1 VAKKKT
7 ASPALMTI
15 PVAFGDVGVGDQ
27 IARLGVSI
35 DRKRLTLAQADK
47 LCGKRLVGSI
57 TAVAGNDNPE
67 QEGLPGMEDAG
78 TTLDAAFDVKRIGFG
93 PKSMSTSLSFA
104 ISSIAL
110 PVLCAFAK
118 RAGTLEIQDITDIP
132 ADAPK
137 EKGDD
142 D

>member
-1 VAKKKT
+1 MAKKKT

-35 DRKRLTLAQADK
+35 DRKRLNLAQADK
-47 LCGKRLVGSI
+47 LCGKRLIGTI

-67 QEGLPGMEDAG
+67 QEGLPGMEDAA
-78 TTLDAAFDVKRIGFG
+78 TSLEAAFDVKRVSFG

-104 ISSIAL
+104 ISSIDL
-110 PVLCAFAK
+110 PTLCAFAK
-118 RAGTLEIQDITDIP
+118 RAGAVEIQDITDIP
-132 ADAPK
+132 VEEANG
-137 EKGDD
+137 EE
-142 D
+142 